1 MRWAPTDALRTI
13 TPGRGEHSS
22 SLPNRGRRT
31 LTCSCLDSDLLC
43 CGVWHCLRNS
53 IHQLFV
59 RWEHSYLNSG
69 CPAHTPQRPHECPPA
84 PHKGLFPHWS
94 LTQAQK
100 PKCPQRQTC
109 LSLGPSVSVPTVAS
123 LEKCQCP
130 VHGAALHP
138 LPLSLRAGA
147 PFRALGW
154 PWERQQSFSSR
165 IQTEMSETEPG
176 KVATLS
182 PAKPQLPAR
191 QARSCCAE
199 GRPFPWESHPW
210 HLHTAEPGI
219 RHGAGNRGSFSIL
232 LLIWKM

>member
-123 LEKCQCP
+123 LEKCP

-147 PFRALGW
+147 PLQGSGVALG
-154 PWERQQSFSSR
+154 EAAELQQQDSHR
-165 IQTEMSETEPG
+165 D
-176 KVATLS
+176 VRDR
-182 PAKPQLPAR
+182 AR
-191 QARSCCAE
+191 QGGHAVTCQA
-199 GRPFPWESHPW
+199 
-210 HLHTAEPGI
+210 AAPGAT
-219 RHGAGNRGSFSIL
+219 GEVL
-232 LLIWKM
+232 LC